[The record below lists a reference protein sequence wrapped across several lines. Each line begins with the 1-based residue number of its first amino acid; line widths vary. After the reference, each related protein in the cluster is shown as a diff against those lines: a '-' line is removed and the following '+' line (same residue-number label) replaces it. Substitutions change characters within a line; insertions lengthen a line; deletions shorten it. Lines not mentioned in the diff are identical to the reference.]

1 MNKFDLEAFMKGAP
15 AKNSARDGIDNVRFE
30 GILCSTY
37 SKATNSKLYYSIDE
51 NGTGRSYIKDI
62 KAIPANFNL
71 VLDTCTSEKQKPVS
85 YTAGKKPQIVSV
97 IRHIRGVNYDDYAI
111 ASKGGA
117 TLICDLDYRNKLITV
132 YPAFCSEE
140 DNFDKKMGIYYAER
154 SKLNNICFHCDM
166 KEMTKYNPLVTV
178 IANAITR
185 GEYHWNS
192 NAAKHNLDRSLKKI
206 FNA

>member
-1 MNKFDLEAFMKGAP
+1 MNKFDLEAFMKGTLAR
-15 AKNSARDGIDNVRFE
+15 NSTDDGIDNVQFE

-37 SKATNSKLYYSIDE
+37 SKATNSKVYYSIDE

-62 KAIPANFNL
+62 TAIPANFNL
-71 VLDTCTSEKQKPVS
+71 VLDKSEKQKTVS
-85 YTAGKKPQIVSV
+85 YTAGKKPPVVSV
-97 IRHIRGVNYDDYAI
+97 IRHIRGYDYINSQI

-117 TLICDLDYRNKLITV
+117 TLICDLDYDNKLITV

-154 SKLNNICFHCDM
+154 SKLNNVCFHCDM

-185 GEYHWNS
+185 GEYYWNT
-192 NAAKHNLDRSLKKI
+192 NAAKHNLDRPLKKI
-206 FNA
+206 FNV